1 MAKVTFLL
9 VEWVLNY
16 RKSHVLL
23 VGCPLNNDTSDFL
36 TCRMGLKVWQKIGP
50 MTSRYCLWTPMLWC
64 SRPICPRYWV
74 ILSTSSKLLR
84 ASSITWNKNKKK
96 IELKINKNKFEL
108 KKQNKNKFELKNN
121 NPYLTRQSKLLWSV
135 LET

>member
-1 MAKVTFLL
+1 
-9 VEWVLNY
+9 
-16 RKSHVLL
+16 
-23 VGCPLNNDTSDFL
+23 
-36 TCRMGLKVWQKIGP
+36 
-50 MTSRYCLWTPMLWC
+50 
-64 SRPICPRYWV
+64 
-74 ILSTSSKLLR
+74 LR